1 MGQDFAGSNPVSHP
15 HIFSSLLRESAR
27 FGQKVAVQRED
38 ALLGTY
44 AQKTPADFST
54 GNNCLPVGLEEPDN

>member
-15 HIFSSLLRESAR
+15 HIFPSLLRESAR
-27 FGQKVAVQRED
+27 FGRTVAMQRED
-38 ALLGTY
+38 NLLGTY
-44 AQKTPADFST
+44 AQKTWADFST